1 MPTRSGPHTDESG
14 ANGENRTPAPLEPV
28 AVIGAGCRFAGQ
40 GDSPAAFWDLLLS
53 GRDGIGPMP
62 EDRWESYRG
71 LGPEHAAAVRRAD
84 LPAGFLSDI
93 KGFDAAFFGLTPREA
108 ELMDPQQRI
117 LLELVWEALEHAGI
131 PPVGLAG
138 SDTGVFVGV
147 GSDDYGRRLLEDL
160 PNIEAWTGIG
170 SAMCAVANRISY
182 ALDLHGPSLAV
193 DTACSASLVA
203 THLACQS
210 LRAGESA
217 VALVG
222 GVNLIVSPG
231 LSVTLEAAGATSPD
245 GRSKSFDASAN
256 GYGRG
261 EGGAVLVLK
270 LLSDAQRDGDRVLAV
285 IRGSGVQ
292 QDGRTNGIM
301 APSGSAQQQLLEETC
316 RRTGVDPSSVDYIEA
331 HGTGTPVGD
340 PLEAGA
346 LGAVYGQGRPADDPC
361 LIGSVKPNIGH
372 LEAGAGVA
380 GLLKAALALHH
391 GEIPPSLNFSDG
403 NPAID
408 WAGNGL
414 RVVTE
419 PTPWPARERP
429 RRAGVSGFGYG
440 GTIAHVLLEQAP
452 APAEPS
458 GAGEAPDAVRA
469 PGHGA
474 ALRLFP
480 LSARSRAALRA
491 YAADLADWLTG
502 AGRDVPLASVGHT
515 LAVRR
520 SHLDVRAG
528 VVARDRA
535 DLVAGLRGVA
545 AGEES
550 REAPTG
556 TAPGAS
562 GAPGTETV
570 WVFSGHGSQWAGM
583 GKELLET
590 EPAFAAAIDEIEPV
604 FLEEIGFS
612 PRQVLGDGDFE
623 SVDRIQTMIFAMQIG
638 LAAVW
643 RSYGAAPTAV
653 IGHSVGEIAA
663 AVTAGALTVQ
673 DGARLICRRSL
684 LLRRA
689 AGQGAMFMAG
699 LSWEEAS
706 ERLAGRE
713 DVVAAIQASPEST
726 VVSGDREAVTALFD
740 AWQAEGVDV
749 RRVAS
754 DVAFHS
760 PHMDPLL
767 AGLAAAADD
776 LPRRTPDIPMY
787 STALA
792 DPRTAPAADGA
803 YWAANLR
810 NPVRLAAAVKAAAE
824 DGHRSFLEVSAHPV
838 VAHSIGETLAGLDL
852 DDAFVGSTL
861 RRNRPEQLSLLVAL
875 GDAHCHGIDV
885 DWARLQSAGGLV
897 TLPHVAWQRA
907 VHWRESTLQGSG
919 HGRQHD
925 VDAHELRGVPVPV
938 AGRAMRLWRTELDDA
953 NRPYPGS
960 HTINGTEI
968 VPAAVLLNTFLGALD
983 GHGEG
988 VRALD
993 EVALRLPLTV
1003 TGRRE
1008 LQVVRDGSAL
1018 YLASRAAG
1026 GDEAWLTHTS
1036 ASTGAEGDAFA
1047 LPERLPRPAPDA
1059 EPADPGDILRHLAS
1073 VGVPSM
1079 GFEWTV
1085 DDLVRGEGSLRARVR
1100 AQQPERSAATWAPVF
1115 DAALS
1120 IAPSAYPGPA
1130 TLRMVA
1136 HVGRVR
1142 TVGAVPDAVDI
1153 HVSHHPARDTVDV
1166 FVADEA
1172 GRVVAALTEVR
1183 YSSLG
1188 QDTALTA
1195 PPQELVHELAWR
1207 PLELPEAEGA
1217 LPVHR
1222 DVVLVGDGDGAF
1234 ASALAERLAERG
1246 ARTRTVRDPVELA
1259 GLDGLDRSV
1268 DVLVVPGEVTGAPP
1282 EAAAGHAWLLLRTV
1296 RCLAG
1301 LDTARFPRLWCVT
1314 RGVRESDD
1322 EARLAHAPLWGLSR
1336 VLAGEHGEL
1345 WGGVVDLGAA
1355 DTAEAGTLLE
1365 ILRAAPA
1372 EDVIAVRGGTA
1383 EAARL
1388 VRTRRD
1394 AAHAPVTC
1402 RPDGTYLITGGLG
1415 VLGLEVAHWLAERG
1429 ARRLVLAGRG
1439 ALPPRSDWDSVTDEA
1454 VLHRIEAV
1462 RSLEAQGVTVRTV
1475 ALDVADADA
1484 VARQLTPDALG
1495 LPAVSGIVHAAGV
1508 LDNRMAGEVDEAS
1521 LRRVM
1526 RPKADGA
1533 WALHHRFPPGSLD
1546 FFVLFSS
1553 CGQLLGLPGQAAYG
1567 SANSFLDAL
1576 AAYRNSLA
1584 GPHGTAD
1591 TISFAWTSWR
1601 GQGMAV
1607 NEVVDLELRERGVT
1621 DISVSEAFGAW
1632 EFAARRGAGCY
1643 PVLRTV
1649 PVEPGTERLPVLRE
1663 ISVAE
1668 PAGAPG
1674 PRQDGMSFADLP
1686 PEQLRERLREEVATQ
1701 VAGEM
1706 QLPMASLDIRRSLV
1720 EQGLDSVMTI
1730 VVRRR
1735 LEKRFGLKLP
1745 ATLLWHQPTVTA
1757 IAGHVAQLLAPAA
1770 DEEAT
1775 AEEGLAPTF

>member
-1 MPTRSGPHTDESG
+1 MPTRPDPITTESG
-14 ANGENRTPAPLEPV
+14 GSRTPAPAEPI

-40 GDSPAAFWDLLLS
+40 GDSPTAYWDLLLA

-62 EDRWESYRG
+62 QDRWADYRD

-93 KGFDAAFFGLTPREA
+93 EGFDAAFFGLTPREA

-117 LLELVWEALEHAGI
+117 LLEVVWEALEHAGL

-138 SDTGVFVGV
+138 SDTGVFIGV

-160 PNIEAWTGIG
+160 PDIEAWTGIG
-170 SAMCAVANRISY
+170 SAMCAAANRISY

-210 LRAGESA
+210 LRAGESS

-222 GVNLIVSPG
+222 GINLIVSPG

-245 GRSKSFDASAN
+245 GRSKPFDASAD

-270 LLSDAQRDGDRVLAV
+270 RLTDARRDGDRVLAV
-285 IRGSGVQ
+285 IRGSAVQ

-301 APSGSAQQQLLEETC
+301 APNGDAQRQLIEDAC
-316 RRTGVDPSSVDYIEA
+316 RRTGIDPSSVDYVEA

-340 PLEAGA
+340 PLEVGA
-346 LGAVYGQGRPADDPC
+346 LSAVYGRGRPADDPC

-380 GLLKAALALHH
+380 GLLKATLALHH
-391 GEIPPSLNFSDG
+391 GVIPPSLNFAEA

-408 WAGNGL
+408 WGGNRL

-419 PTPWPARERP
+419 PTPWPERRHP

-452 APAEPS
+452 EPA
-458 GAGEAPDAVRA
+458 ARDHAPDAPAPARA
-469 PGHGA
+469 HGYDA
-474 ALRLFP
+474 SRRLFP
-480 LSARSRAALRA
+480 LSAKSTAALRA
-491 YAADLADWLTG
+491 YASDLADWLTG
-502 AGRDVPLASVGHT
+502 AGRDVPLSSVGHT
-515 LAVRR
+515 LALRR

-528 VVARDRA
+528 VVARDRE
-535 DLVAGLRGVA
+535 DLVAKLRAIA
-545 AGEES
+545 ASEES

-556 TAPGAS
+556 TALEATGPGA
-562 GAPGTETV
+562 V

-583 GKELLET
+583 GRELLET
-590 EPAFAAAIDEIEPV
+590 EPAFAALIDEIEPV

-612 PRQVLGDGDFE
+612 PRQVLRDGDFE
-623 SVDRIQTMIFAMQIG
+623 SVDRVQTMIFAVQLG

-663 AVTAGALTVQ
+663 AVTAGALTVR

-684 LLRRA
+684 LLRRV
-689 AGQGAMFMAG
+689 AGQGAMFMAA
-699 LSWEEAS
+699 LSLEETTQ
-706 ERLAGRE
+706 RLGDRT

-726 VVSGDREAVTALFD
+726 VVSGDREAVSALFD
-740 AWQAEGVDV
+740 AWQAAGVDV
-749 RRVAS
+749 RKVAS

-767 AGLAAAADD
+767 DELAEAAAD
-776 LPRRTPDIPMY
+776 LARHAPHLPMY

-792 DPRTAPAADGA
+792 DPRTTPAADGA
-803 YWAANLR
+803 YWATNLR
-810 NPVRLAAAVKAAAE
+810 SPVRLAAAVRAAAE

-838 VAHSIGETLAGLDL
+838 VAHSVRETLAGLGIEDV
-852 DDAFVGSTL
+852 FVGSTL
-861 RRNRPEQLSLLVAL
+861 RRNQPEPLSLLVAL
-875 GDAHCHGIDV
+875 GDAHCHGVEV
-885 DWARLQSAGGLV
+885 DWARLQPAGDLV
-897 TLPHVAWQRA
+897 TLPPVAWQRTA
-907 VHWRESTLQGSG
+907 HWRASTLQGSG
-919 HGRQHD
+919 RGHQHD
-925 VDAHELRGVPVPV
+925 VDAHELRGAPVPV
-938 AGRAMRLWRTELDDA
+938 AGRSMRLWRTELEDA

-960 HTINGTEI
+960 HTINGTEV
-968 VPAAVLLNTFLGALD
+968 VPAAVLVNTFLGALESD
-983 GHGEG
+983 DES

-1003 TGRRE
+1003 AERRE

-1018 YLASRAAG
+1018 YIASRVAE
-1026 GDEAWLTHTS
+1026 GDGAWLTHTTAS
-1036 ASTGAEGDAFA
+1036 AGAGDDAGA
-1047 LPERLPRPAPDA
+1047 LPDRLPRPAADA
-1059 EPADPGDILRHLAS
+1059 LPADPDGILRHLAS

-1085 DDLVRGEGSLRARVR
+1085 DDLMRAEGSLRARVR
-1100 AQQPERSAATWAPVF
+1100 AQQPEHSPATWAPVF

-1142 TVGAVPDAVDI
+1142 TVGTVPDAMDV
-1153 HVSHHPARDTVDV
+1153 HVSHDPARDTVDV

-1172 GRVVAALTEVR
+1172 GRVVAALTGVR

-1195 PPQELVHELAWR
+1195 PPQELVHEVSWR
-1207 PLELPEAEGA
+1207 PLELPGAEGA
-1217 LPVHR
+1217 PPAYR
-1222 DVVLVGDGDGAF
+1222 DVVVVGDGGGPF
-1234 ASALAERLAERG
+1234 ASALTERLTGRG
-1246 ARTRTVRDPVELA
+1246 ARLRTVRDPGELA
-1259 GLDGLDRSV
+1259 DLDGLDKSV
-1268 DVLVVPGEVTGAPP
+1268 DVLVLPGAAQGAPP
-1282 EAAAGHAWLLLRTV
+1282 EAAAGHAWLLLRTAQ
-1296 RCLAG
+1296 CLAG
-1301 LDTARFPRLWCVT
+1301 LGTARFPRLWCVT
-1314 RGVRESDD
+1314 TGVRESRD
-1322 EARLAHAPLWGLSR
+1322 ETQLAQASLWGLAR
-1336 VLAGEHGEL
+1336 VVAGEHAEL
-1345 WGGVVDLGAA
+1345 WGGTVDLGAA
-1355 DTAEAGTLLE
+1355 DATEADTLLE

-1372 EDVIAVRGGTA
+1372 EDVIAVRGSSA

-1388 VRTRRD
+1388 VRTRRE
-1394 AAHAPVTC
+1394 AVHAPVVC

-1415 VLGLEVAHWLAERG
+1415 VLGVEVAHWLAEQG

-1439 ALPPRSDWDSVTDEA
+1439 ALPPRAEWDSVTDEE
-1454 VLHRIEAV
+1454 VLRRIEGV

-1475 ALDVADADA
+1475 ALDVADAEA
-1484 VARQLTPDALG
+1484 VARQLTPDSLG
-1495 LPAVSGIVHAAGV
+1495 LPAIRGIVHAAGV
-1508 LDNRMAGEVDEAS
+1508 LDNRMAGDVDEAS

-1533 WALHHRFPPGSLD
+1533 WVLHGQFPPGSVD

-1553 CGQLLGLPGQAAYG
+1553 CGQLLGLPGQSTYG
-1567 SANSFLDAL
+1567 CANSFLDAL
-1576 AAYRNSLA
+1576 ASHRNALA

-1591 TISFAWTSWR
+1591 TTSFAWTSWR

-1607 NEVVDLELRERGVT
+1607 NEVVDLGLRERGVT
-1621 DISVSEAFGAW
+1621 DISVSEALGAW

-1649 PVEPGTERLPVLRE
+1649 PVEAGAERLPLLRE
-1663 ISVAE
+1663 VSVAE
-1668 PAGAPG
+1668 PADAAD
-1674 PRQDGMSFADLP
+1674 PRQDGVSFADLP
-1686 PEQLRERLREEVATQ
+1686 PEQLRERVREEVAAQ

-1706 QLPMASLDIRRSLV
+1706 KLPTASLDIRRSLV

-1757 IAGHVAQLLAPAA
+1757 IAGHVTRLLTPAV

-1775 AEEGLAPTF
+1775 EATEKEGLAPAS

>member
-1 MPTRSGPHTDESG
+1 MSTRSDRNPDARGGS
-14 ANGENRTPAPLEPV
+14 RTQAPPEPV
-28 AVIGAGCRFAGQ
+28 AVIGAGCRFAGG
-40 GDSPAAFWDLLLS
+40 GDSPAAFWDLLIS

-62 EDRWESYRG
+62 QDRWGAYRG
-71 LGPEHAAAVRRAD
+71 LGPEHASAVRRAD
-84 LPAGFLSDI
+84 LPAGFLPDVE
-93 KGFDAAFFGLTPREA
+93 GFDAAFFGLTPREA

-117 LLELVWEALEHAGI
+117 LLEVVWEALEHAGL
-131 PPVGLAG
+131 PPAGLAG
-138 SDTGVFVGV
+138 SDTGVFIGV

-160 PNIEAWTGIG
+160 PGIEAWTGIG
-170 SAMCAVANRISY
+170 SAMCAAANRISY
-182 ALDLHGPSLAV
+182 AMDLHGPSLAV

-210 LRAGESA
+210 LRAGESS

-222 GVNLIVSPG
+222 GINLIVSPG

-245 GRSKSFDASAN
+245 GRSKPFDASAD

-270 LLSDAQRDGDRVLAV
+270 RLSDAERDGDRVLAV

-301 APSGSAQQQLLEETC
+301 APSGTAQQQLLEETC
-316 RRTGVDPSSVDYIEA
+316 LRTGIDPSSVDYIEA

-346 LGAVYGQGRPADDPC
+346 LSAVYGQGRPADDPC
-361 LIGSVKPNIGH
+361 LLGSVKPNIGH

-380 GLLKAALALHH
+380 GLLKATLALHH
-391 GEIPPSLNFSDG
+391 GEIPPSLNFREG

-408 WAGNGL
+408 WDGNGL

-419 PTPWPARERP
+419 PTPWPERERP

-452 APAEPS
+452 GPVAPES
-458 GAGEAPDAVRA
+458 VGADA
-469 PGHGA
+469 A
-474 ALRLFP
+474 AARQDSPARLFP
-480 LSARSRAALRA
+480 LSGKSRAALRE
-491 YAADLADWLTG
+491 YAGDLADWLTG

-515 LAVRR
+515 LALRR

-528 VVARDRA
+528 VVARDRD
-535 DLVAGLRGVA
+535 DLVAKLRVVA
-545 AGEES
+545 AAEES

-556 TAPGAS
+556 TVSEPEG
-562 GAPGTETV
+562 TV

-583 GKELLET
+583 GRELLES

-612 PRQVLGDGDFE
+612 PRQVLTDAAFE
-623 SVDRIQTMIFAMQIG
+623 SVDRVQTMIFAMQIG

-643 RSYGAAPTAV
+643 RSHGAAPTAV

-663 AVTAGALTVQ
+663 AVTAGALSLP

-689 AGQGAMFMAG
+689 AGQGAMFMAS
-699 LSWEEAS
+699 LSLEEAS
-706 ERLAGRE
+706 ERLAGRS

-726 VVSGDREAVTALFD
+726 VVSGDRDAVNALFD
-740 AWQAEGVDV
+740 AWRAEGVDV
-749 RRVAS
+749 RKVAS

-767 AGLAAAADD
+767 AELSAAADG
-776 LPRRTPDIPMY
+776 LARRDPDIPMY
-787 STALA
+787 STALE
-792 DPRTAPAADGA
+792 DPRTTPAADGA

-810 NPVRLAAAVKAAAE
+810 SPVRLAAAVRAAAE
-824 DGHRSFLEVSAHPV
+824 DGHRSFIEVSAHPV
-838 VAHSIGETLAGLDL
+838 VAHSIGETLADL
-852 DDAFVGSTL
+852 GIEDAFVGSTL
-861 RRNRPEQLSLLVAL
+861 RRDRPESLSLLVAL
-875 GDAHCHGIDV
+875 GAAHCHGTDV
-885 DWARLQSAGGLV
+885 DWARLQPAGDLV
-897 TLPHVAWQRA
+897 TLPQVAWQRTA
-907 VHWRESTLQGSG
+907 HWRETTLQGSG
-919 HGRQHD
+919 QGHQHD
-925 VDAHELRGVPVPV
+925 VHAHGLLGAPVPV
-938 AGRAMRLWRTELDDA
+938 AGRSMRLWRTELEDG

-968 VPAAVLLNTFLGALD
+968 VPAAVLINTFLGVLGAD
-983 GHGEG
+983 DET

-1003 TGRRE
+1003 AERRE

-1018 YLASRAAG
+1018 HIASRTAE
-1026 GDEAWLTHTS
+1026 GDGAWLTHTT
-1036 ASTGAEGDAFA
+1036 ATTVAGDDAGA
-1047 LPERLPRPAPDA
+1047 LPERLPRPSADA
-1059 EPADPGDILRHLAS
+1059 APADPGDILRHLAS

-1079 GFEWTV
+1079 GFAWTI
-1085 DDLVRGEGSLRARVR
+1085 DDLMRAEGSLRARVR
-1100 AQQPERSAATWAPVF
+1100 TEQPEHSPATWAPLF

-1130 TLRMVA
+1130 ALRMVA

-1153 HVSHHPARDTVDV
+1153 HVAHNAAQDTVDV
-1166 FVADEA
+1166 LVADEA
-1172 GRVVAALTEVR
+1172 GRVVAALTAVR

-1195 PPQELVHELAWR
+1195 QPHELVHELVWR
-1207 PLELPEAEGA
+1207 PLEPASADGTPA
-1217 LPVHR
+1217 AYR
-1222 DVVLVGDGDGAF
+1222 DVVVVGDGGAL
-1234 ASALAERLAERG
+1234 APALAERLTAHG
-1246 ARTRTVRDPVELA
+1246 ARVRSVDDPAELD
-1259 GLDGLDRSV
+1259 GLDGLDKSV
-1268 DVLVVPGEVTGAPP
+1268 DVLVLPGTAEGAPP
-1282 EAAAGHAWLLLRTV
+1282 RAAAAHAWLLLRTAQ
-1296 RCLAG
+1296 CLAG
-1301 LDTARFPRLWCVT
+1301 LGTARFPRLWCVT
-1314 RGVRESDD
+1314 GGVRESRD
-1322 EARLAHAPLWGLSR
+1322 EAQLAHASLWGLAR
-1336 VLAGEHGEL
+1336 VIAGEHAEL
-1345 WGGVVDLGAA
+1345 WGGIVDLETA
-1355 DTAEAGTLLE
+1355 DSAGPADADALLE
-1365 ILRAAPA
+1365 ILRSAPA
-1372 EDVIAVRGGTA
+1372 EDVIAVRGGKA
-1383 EAARL
+1383 ETARL
-1388 VRTRRD
+1388 VRTQRE
-1394 AAHAPVTC
+1394 AAYAPVRC

-1415 VLGLEVAHWLAERG
+1415 VLGLEVAHWLAEQG

-1439 ALPPRSDWDSVTDEA
+1439 ALPPRADWHTVTDED
-1454 VLHRIEAV
+1454 VLRRIEGV
-1462 RSLEAQGVTVRTV
+1462 RSLESQGVTVRTV
-1475 ALDVADADA
+1475 SLDIADAEA

-1495 LPAVSGIVHAAGV
+1495 LPAIRGIVHAAGV
-1508 LDNRMAGEVDEAS
+1508 LDNRMAGDVDEES
-1521 LRRVM
+1521 LRQVM
-1526 RPKADGA
+1526 RPKVDGA
-1533 WALHHRFPPGSLD
+1533 WALHGQFPPGSVD
-1546 FFVLFSS
+1546 FLVFFSS
-1553 CGQLLGLPGQAAYG
+1553 CGQLLGLPGQASYG

-1576 AAYRNSLA
+1576 AIHRNAASA
-1584 GPHGTAD
+1584 AAD

-1607 NEVVDLELRERGVT
+1607 NEVVDLELRERGVS

-1643 PVLRTV
+1643 PVLRNV
-1649 PVEPGTERLPVLRE
+1649 PVEQGTPRLPVLRE
-1663 ISVAE
+1663 IAVEEA
-1668 PAGAPG
+1668 ADAPG
-1674 PRQDGMSFADLP
+1674 SQQNGVSFAGLP
-1686 PEQLRERLREEVATQ
+1686 PEQLRERAREEVAAQ
-1701 VAGEM
+1701 VAAEM
-1706 QLPMASLDIRRSLV
+1706 KLPTASLDIRRSLV

-1757 IAGHVAQLLAPAA
+1757 IADHVAELLTSS
-1770 DEEAT
+1770 DD
-1775 AEEGLAPTF
+1775 